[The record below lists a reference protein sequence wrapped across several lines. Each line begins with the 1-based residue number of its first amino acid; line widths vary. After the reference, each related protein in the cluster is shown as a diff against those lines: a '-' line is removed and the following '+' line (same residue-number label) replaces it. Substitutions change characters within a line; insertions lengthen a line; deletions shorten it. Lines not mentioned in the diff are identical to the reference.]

1 MKIGPFDGTTE
12 EVKDL
17 IENNGL
23 NIEDFLER
31 PQPPLKNIFIA
42 IPSIFFLV
50 FIILLALLSNTSHTY
65 PIKVIWIFI
74 FSSGTWVCVSTQIR
88 YKNGVATFCVAIG
101 ALIIALF
108 SAGILSP
115 KEATEFVRG
124 LKPSK

>member
-1 MKIGPFDGTTE
+1 MKLGPFDGTTE
-12 EVKDL
+12 EVRDL

-42 IPSIFFLV
+42 IPSLSFLV
-50 FIILLALLSNTSHTY
+50 FVILLAFLSNTSHIWLT
-65 PIKVIWIFI
+65 KVLYIFI
-74 FSSGTWVCVSTQIR
+74 FGSGTWVCVSTQIK
-88 YKNGVATFCVAIG
+88 YKNGIATFCVAIG

-115 KEATEFVRG
+115 KEAAEFVRG